1 MIAKKIEG
9 GYQLESPTING
20 VFLVKLTLT
29 EGGEEKIETC
39 STAVGVCFPIQ
50 ELTPGTIERIVGP
63 ERWKLFQ
70 EMKEKGIE
78 QMFIDPQADGRRVQ
92 APRTW

>member
-1 MIAKKIEG
+1 MIAKRIEG
-9 GYQLESPTING
+9 GYQLESPSING
-20 VFLVKLTLT
+20 IFVVKLILT
-29 EGGEEKIETC
+29 ESGEEKIETC
-39 STAVGVCFPIQ
+39 STAAGVCFPIQ
-50 ELTPGTIERIVGP
+50 ELDSGTIRRIVGP
-63 ERWKLFQ
+63 DRWKVFE

>member
-1 MIAKKIEG
+1 MIARKIEG

-20 VFLVKLTLT
+20 VFVVKLTLT
-29 EGGEEKIETC
+29 AAGEEKIETC

-50 ELTPGTIERIVGP
+50 ELDPGTVERIVGP
-63 ERWKLFQ
+63 ERWQLFE

-78 QMFIDPQADGRRVQ
+78 QMFIDPQESGRRVQ